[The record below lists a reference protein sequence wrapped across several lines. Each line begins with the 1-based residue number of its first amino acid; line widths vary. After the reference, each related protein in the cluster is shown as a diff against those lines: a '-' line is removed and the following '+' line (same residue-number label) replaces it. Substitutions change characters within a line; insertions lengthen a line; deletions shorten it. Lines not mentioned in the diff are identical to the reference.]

1 MGTICCESPQ
11 ACAWHSASQSLS
23 GKLPKASFCPHAQLL
38 RRMRPPTLKMAWVAT
53 DTTVCTPACR
63 TPRQFLQ
70 NRSAVYRQVKTKAA
84 SKGFLVHAYS
94 FKFLVSGFGN
104 NCSCRVSCK
113 QALSTT
119 RKRKALNINIWY
131 VRQKFSKTALS
142 GWPYAGLAVTI
153 QPSWM

>member
-84 SKGFLVHAYS
+84 SKGFWCMRIASNSLSQALETIAHAG
-94 FKFLVSGFGN
+94 FLVSKHW
-104 NCSCRVSCK
+104 V
-113 QALSTT
+113 Q
-119 RKRKALNINIWY
+119 RKALNINIWY